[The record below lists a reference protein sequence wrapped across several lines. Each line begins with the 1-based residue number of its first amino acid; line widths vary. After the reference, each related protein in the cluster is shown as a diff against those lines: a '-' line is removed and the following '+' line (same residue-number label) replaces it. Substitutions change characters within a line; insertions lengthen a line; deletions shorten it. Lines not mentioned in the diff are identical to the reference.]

1 MNIIKIFKALADETR
16 LRIFCLLLHHE
27 FNVNE
32 MVQAMDM
39 GQSRISRHLKI
50 LSESGQIS
58 SRRDGSFVYYH
69 GVINED
75 NKQLIGFIQQHI
87 DVDAQVQ
94 KDLDRAETI
103 FLERKTQTA
112 RFFSRV
118 AEYWE
123 QLKESI
129 FGDLDINS
137 LIAEKA
143 GSAEVV
149 VDLGCGTGELIM
161 ALHHKADK
169 VIGIDS
175 SPHML
180 ERAASKLRSNG
191 HNVELRLGELEHL
204 PMGDNAA
211 DTAVVNMVLHHLSVP
226 ASGIREAYR
235 VLMPEGR
242 FIIVDFDKHNQEW
255 VLDKFGGPWMGF
267 LPDDIEQWLKDA
279 GFHLL
284 EQETFQVKNRLGV
297 NLFVAVKQ
305 E

>member
-1 MNIIKIFKALADETR
+1 MNIVKIFKALADETR

-75 NKQLIGFIQQHI
+75 NKQLIDFIQQHI
-87 DVDAQVQ
+87 DVDAEIQ

-103 FLERKTQTA
+103 FLERKNQTA

-118 AEYWE
+118 AGYWE
-123 QLKESI
+123 QLRESI

-137 LIAEKA
+137 LIADKA
-143 GSAEVV
+143 EPGKVL

-161 ALHHKADK
+161 ALHHKAEK

-180 ERAASKLRSNG
+180 ERAAGKLRSNG
-191 HNVELRLGELEHL
+191 RNVELRLGELEHL

-235 VLMPEGR
+235 VLKPEGR

-284 EQETFQVKNRLGV
+284 EQETLQVKNRLGI
-297 NLFVAVKQ
+297 NLFVAVRQ

>member
-1 MNIIKIFKALADETR
+1 MNIVKIFKALADETR
-16 LRIFCLLLHHE
+16 LRVFCLLLYHE

-50 LSESGQIS
+50 LAESGLIS

-69 GVINED
+69 GVINEE
-75 NKQLIGFIQQHI
+75 NKALIDFLQLHI
-87 DVDAQVQ
+87 DVEAEIQT
-94 KDLDRAETI
+94 DLDRAEAI
-103 FLERKTQTA
+103 FLERKTRTA

-123 QLKESI
+123 HLKESI
-129 FGDLDINS
+129 FGEIDINS
-137 LIAEKA
+137 LIADKA
-143 GSAEVV
+143 GSGEVL

-161 ALHHKADK
+161 ALHHKANQ

-180 ERAASKLRSNG
+180 EQAAGKLRSNG

-211 DTAVVNMVLHHLSVP
+211 NIAVVNMVLHHLSVP
-226 ASGIREAYR
+226 AAGIREAYR
-235 VLMPEGR
+235 ILKPGGT
-242 FIIVDFDKHNQEW
+242 FIIVDFDKHSQEW
-255 VLDKFGGPWMGF
+255 VRDRFGGPWMGF
-267 LPDDIEQWLKDA
+267 KPDDIEQWLNDA
-279 GFHLL
+279 GFDLL
-284 EQETFQVKNRLGV
+284 EQDSLEVKNSLGI
-297 NLFVAVKQ
+297 NLFVAAKQ
-305 E
+305 A

>member
-1 MNIIKIFKALADETR
+1 MNVVKVFKALADETR
-16 LRIFCLLLHHE
+16 LRIFCLLLYHE

-50 LSESGQIS
+50 LAESGLIS

-75 NKQLIGFIQQHI
+75 NRELIDFIQGHI
-87 DVDAQVQ
+87 DVEAEIQS
-94 KDLDRAETI
+94 DLDRAEAI

-118 AEYWE
+118 AAYWE

-137 LIAEKA
+137 LIADKT
-143 GSAEVV
+143 GTGDVL

-161 ALHHKADK
+161 ALHHKARQ

-175 SPHML
+175 SPQML
-180 ERAASKLRSNG
+180 EQAAGKLRSNG

-211 DTAVVNMVLHHLSVP
+211 NIAVVNMVLHHLSVP
-226 ASGIREAYR
+226 ASGIREAFR
-235 VLMPEGR
+235 VLKPGGV
-242 FIIVDFDKHNQEW
+242 FVIVDFDRHSQEW
-255 VLDKFGGPWMGF
+255 VRDRFGGPWMG
-267 LPDDIEQWLKDA
+267 LNPDDIEQWLTDA
-279 GFHLL
+279 GFELRERERL
-284 EQETFQVKNRLGV
+284 QVKNGLGV
-297 NLFVAVKQ
+297 NLFVAVKP